1 MTEMNYIEFQGEQAK
16 IKAWIKG
23 VSLEDQAKEQL
34 LRVASMPFI
43 FQHVAVM
50 PDCHWGMG
58 ATIGSVIATKGAV
71 IPAAVGVDLGCGMI
85 AQKTSLKASDLPESL
100 GGLRSAIEGMVPHGR
115 TKDGGKGDKGAWG
128 NLPNRVEDVW
138 VNQLLPGWKNIITKH
153 PDVDKGS
160 VNHVNHLGTL
170 GTGNHFIEV
179 CIDEEQS
186 VWVMLHSGSR
196 GVGNRIGT
204 YFINLAQKD
213 MGNLLG
219 TLPDKDLAYLKDGSQ
234 HFNEYVEAVLWAQQ
248 FALFNREIM
257 LERTL
262 AEVKKAVKPFE
273 RLDSAIQCHHNYIS
287 REYHFGEH
295 VLVTRKGAVS
305 AAEGQ
310 LGIIP
315 GSMGTGSFIVR
326 GKGNPESFNSC
337 SHGAGRKM
345 SRNQAK
351 KVFTVDD
358 HIAATQGVECRKD
371 AGVIDETPGAYKPLE
386 DVMNAQSDLIE
397 PLYRLTTVLC
407 VKG

>member
-1 MTEMNYIEFQGEQAK
+1 MTEMNYEEFQGEQAK

-23 VSLEDQAKEQL
+23 VSLEEEAKAQL

-50 PDCHWGMG
+50 PDCHLGAG

-100 GGLRSAIEGMVPHGR
+100 AGLRSAIESMVPHGR
-115 TKDGGKGDKGAWG
+115 TNDGGKGDKGAWQ
-128 NLPNRVEDVW
+128 NLPKRVENVW
-138 VNQLLPGWKNIITKH
+138 ANELLPGWKNIIAKH

-179 CIDEEQS
+179 CLDEQQS

-204 YFINLAQKD
+204 HFIKLAQKE
-213 MGNLLG
+213 MGALLG
-219 TLPDKDLAYLKDGSQ
+219 KLPDKDLAYLKDGSQ
-234 HFNEYVEAVLWAQQ
+234 YFNEYVEAVLWAQQ
-248 FALFNREIM
+248 YALLNRDIM

-262 AEVKKAVKPFE
+262 AEVEKAVKPFD

-326 GKGNPESFNSC
+326 GKGNPDSFNSC

-345 SRNQAK
+345 SRTKAK
-351 KVFTVDD
+351 KVFTVED
-358 HIAATQGVECRKD
+358 HIAATKGVECRKD
-371 AGVIDETPGAYKPLE
+371 ADVIDETPGAYKPLE
-386 DVMNAQSDLIE
+386 DVMKAQSDLIE